1 MLFCNVLSS
10 GRKTDGE
17 PQNKKV
23 IIGKLGKE
31 GIQMKSYTLR
41 EFATLIGVPPK
52 TIKQWEK
59 DFKAYIS
66 VPRTKQGARIYTEA
80 EINFFQNIKALYE
93 KKLKKQEIMNF
104 LKAQDTELNTE
115 KEMMVA
121 NEEKMATD
129 SKETTLHFQQ
139 EDIRK
144 KVEEYVANI
153 VKEETDK
160 VIEHVDANLLDLK
173 NCIRNI
179 VDSNEATADSLIHS
193 IQQLKEATEHHGQT
207 IQQKLDNFQD
217 TNKEILEEFKE
228 TLQEEKEEYFSML
241 ERERS
246 LYEQKIIERERA
258 FRALVLSFRESAA
271 AEMKKTKKWWKFW
284 TMLK

>member
-1 MLFCNVLSS
+1 
-10 GRKTDGE
+10 
-17 PQNKKV
+17 
-23 IIGKLGKE
+23 
-31 GIQMKSYTLR
+31 MKSYTLR

>member
-1 MLFCNVLSS
+1 LSS

-129 SKETTLHFQQ
+129 SQETTLHFQQ

-160 VIEHVDANLLDLK
+160 VIEHVDDNLSDLK

-207 IQQKLDNFQD
+207 IQHKLD
-217 TNKEILEEFKE
+217 TNREILEEFKE